1 MDVCQIGSPDLT
13 YITVNLKK
21 LKKKSDFMRSTWNIS
36 GNKRFIFPLTAN
48 KCIHTGSSDMS
59 RRSGKMNTQR
69 ETQIV
74 SIL

>member
-36 GNKRFIFPLTAN
+36 GNKRFIFSLTAN
-48 KCIHTGSSDMS
+48 KCIHTGRKRISYA
-59 RRSGKMNTQR
+59 GTTK
-69 ETQIV
+69 V
-74 SIL
+74 Y